1 VQFEFTS
8 EQRDLAALARQVA
21 ADLSGLS
28 AESANPH
35 EIKFPL
41 LVETGLSGLL
51 LPEDMGG
58 SGATVVEAAI
68 VAEELGRS
76 LAPSAITGSFLIAPA
91 ALEMVVDPILRSEIA
106 EGIVAGRPCS
116 VVVDADLSWPPRGGP
131 GLAWAW
137 HPDALVLTPQRE
149 GLTATQAAEYK
160 EQSTEDLSLRLGV
173 AGPSVTDIV
182 ESDSGQRFLAM
193 ANVVTSCLLLGHMRA
208 TLDLAVAYALERE
221 QFGAK
226 IGSFQ
231 AIKHLC
237 ADMLVDAESSHS
249 IAYGAA
255 AIVAHASDVRSAT
268 RAAAVA
274 KAWCGDAA
282 IRVCEGAIQVHGG
295 IGFTWE
301 FPLHRYLRASHAAR
315 VSFMS
320 PADALDLITRLDRW
334 T

>member
-1 VQFEFTS
+1 M
-8 EQRDLAALARQVA
+8 
-21 ADLSGLS
+21 
-28 AESANPH
+28 H
-35 EIKFPL
+35 
-41 LVETGLSGLL
+41 
-51 LPEDMGG
+51 
-58 SGATVVEAAI
+58 
-68 VAEELGRS
+68 
-76 LAPSAITGSFLIAPA
+76 
-91 ALEMVVDPILRSEIA
+91 
-106 EGIVAGRPCS
+106 
-116 VVVDADLSWPPRGGP
+116 
-131 GLAWAW
+131 
-137 HPDALVLTPQRE
+137 
-149 GLTATQAAEYK
+149 
-160 EQSTEDLSLRLGV
+160 
-173 AGPSVTDIV
+173 
-182 ESDSGQRFLAM
+182 
-193 ANVVTSCLLLGHMRA
+193 
-208 TLDLAVAYALERE
+208 LERE